1 MPGIRPAVLLH
12 SLPFSFRNN
21 SLSPR
26 TLPLIVMKSKIGSEC
41 LLWSSSKKLPDNCNH
56 GWWWGFSVSLATDI
70 LFTKCPPGSEA
81 AGLSAGANGPIPQ
94 AKCYSRRWWKNCVG
108 LLLLSAA
115 CRTIMR
121 WWDLSIQTKKLLM
134 KNTHMWMQYK
144 HFSQKMQFRMHG
156 GKDTQEKL
164 LCNIQT

>member
-26 TLPLIVMKSKIGSEC
+26 TLPLMVMKSKIGSEC

-56 GWWWGFSVSLATDI
+56 GWWCGFSVSLATDI

-108 LLLLSAA
+108 LLLLSDVRSKI
-115 CRTIMR
+115 CLFNSCH
-121 WWDLSIQTKKLLM
+121 WKPCVLLI
-134 KNTHMWMQYK
+134 
-144 HFSQKMQFRMHG
+144 G
-156 GKDTQEKL
+156 LVIGDTSLKYDS
-164 LCNIQT
+164 LCILIEFMVNILW